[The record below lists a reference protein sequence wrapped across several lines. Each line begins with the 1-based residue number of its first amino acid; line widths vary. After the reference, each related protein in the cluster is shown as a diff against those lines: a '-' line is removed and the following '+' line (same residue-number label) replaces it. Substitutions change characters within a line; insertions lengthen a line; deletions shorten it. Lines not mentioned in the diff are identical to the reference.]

1 MTQRAHT
8 NGHPRIPCT
17 LFASSCLVSLCLARC
32 PESSF
37 TKTHRKMLPPNL
49 PPRRESPS
57 PSANPSSD
65 SDDAIRLTDDDA
77 ASSRLYV
84 SRLFFSLSTSP
95 DHTTC
100 SSAAQVG
107 YLQDPFAPLLYKA
120 PMPQSG
126 GFGLQGGIRARK
138 PPLINVGTHHR
149 TWGIDLLVDRF
160 LQSGGKQVVSLGAG
174 SDTRFWRLM
183 VGSSCIGKT
192 WKCC

>member
-1 MTQRAHT
+1 MLSEMPK
-8 NGHPRIPCT
+8 N
-17 LFASSCLVSLCLARC
+17 
-32 PESSF
+32 SF
-37 TKTHRKMLPPNL
+37 TETHRKMLPPNL

-57 PSANPSSD
+57 PSTNPSSD

-84 SRLFFSLSTSP
+84 FRPIFLTLFTSP

-107 YLQDPFAPLLYKA
+107 YLQDPFASLLYKA
-120 PMPQSG
+120 PMSQPG
-126 GFGLQGGIRARK
+126 GFGPQGGIRARK

-149 TWGIDLLVDRF
+149 TWGIDLLLDRF

-192 WKCC
+192 